1 MVYGKTRVLTAL
13 ISHQTRN
20 EDNTGWEILICGII
34 LIMLC
39 FVILL
44 LCDRFHRIFCC
55 PTIQEEEAW
64 QETTEYIK
72 ISISS

>member
-13 ISHQTRN
+13 ISNQTRN

-55 PTIQEEEAW
+55 PTVQEAW